1 VLFVI
6 TFENKIMGFK
16 GKFNQTNPRFLEN
29 LLNKYSLLTQREITH
44 CMFLKS
50 NYSSN
55 DISDELAISKTSVD
69 TYRYNLREKIGVER
83 KASLISHSNTL
94 Q

>member
-1 VLFVI
+1 
-6 TFENKIMGFK
+6 MGFK
-16 GKFNQTNPRFLEN
+16 DKSNQTNNRFLEY
-29 LLNKYSLLTQREITH
+29 LLKKYSLLTQSEIIL
-44 CMFLKS
+44 CMFLKL
-50 NYSSN
+50 NYYSN

-69 TYRYNLREKIGVER
+69 TYRHNLIEKIGVER